1 MYIMDQIIK
10 CEIEC
15 GFSLLYDVILDTKKV
30 KFNSGNTKEI
40 KIKKSKGM
48 KENQRFILL

>member
-15 GFSLLYDVILDTKKV
+15 GFSLLYDVILDTKKS
-30 KFNSGNTKEI
+30 NSI
-40 KIKKSKGM
+40 QVIPKKLK
-48 KENQRFILL
+48 